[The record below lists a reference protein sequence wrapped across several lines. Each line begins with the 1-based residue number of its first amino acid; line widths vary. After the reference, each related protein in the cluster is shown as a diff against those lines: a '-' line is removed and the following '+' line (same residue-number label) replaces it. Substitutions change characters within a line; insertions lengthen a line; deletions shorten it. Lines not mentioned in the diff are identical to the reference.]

1 MLKRVNIFPTVPVY
15 NIKNPIVG
23 TTFNVELSTGDILC
37 CIYARAK
44 VEEILPNGNTLNLN
58 LKNYNKVNF
67 IEEKVEHVINT
78 EESKVEESN
87 EELNTTSVLEET
99 ATVDEDSSEVNN
111 SETISPVTEEE
122 QVEENLA
129 VDYQQ
134 KKKNKKR

>member
-1 MLKRVNIFPTVPVY
+1 MLKKVNVFPMVPIY
-15 NIKNPIVG
+15 SIKNPIVG

-44 VEEILPNGNTLNLN
+44 VEEILPNGTTINLD

-87 EELNTTSVLEET
+87 KELNTTPVLEER
-99 ATVDEDSSEVNN
+99 ATIETDSSEVVCL
-111 SETISPVTEEE
+111 ETISPEE
-122 QVEENLA
+122 QVEENLV
-129 VDYQQ
+129 VDNQQ